1 MIFHHN
7 SRSWKIMVV
16 SMFGN
21 GTFESEVIIYRIKR
35 CPYTMIS
42 ELECKL
48 NRYGVIFSDVMPWS
62 SERIKQASCL
72 CTEILLCKIMGS
84 QDANIKIFSIL
95 VRLLLE
101 PCIILGYAFEDLN
114 GLTGRGSTIHYTCIF
129 KHLSHFNKLGETI
142 RINILLKMF

>member
-1 MIFHHN
+1 
-7 SRSWKIMVV
+7 
-16 SMFGN
+16 MFGN

-62 SERIKQASCL
+62 SERIKQTSCL
-72 CTEILLCKIMGS
+72 SIEILLSKITGS
-84 QDANIKIFSIL
+84 QDANLKILSIL
-95 VRLLLE
+95 VRLVLE
-101 PCIILGYAFEDLN
+101 PCITLDCAFEDVN